1 MSEENKGLYLVMVSV
16 HGLFRGHEMELGRDA
31 DTGGQIKYVVE
42 LAKTLAAQ
50 PQVDR
55 VDILTRQFSEAYL
68 SDDYNQPEEKIAD
81 NASIIR
87 LPCGSLHYLRKE
99 VLWPHLDIFSE
110 EAVRYLKKKGRL
122 PDLIHSHY
130 ADAGYVGNK
139 ITQTLEIPLVHTGH
153 SLGRDKLRRLQ
164 GQGLKRATIESH
176 YHITQRIETEEK
188 ILEHAELVIA
198 STEQEKEEQYGFY
211 RNYCPERML
220 VIPPGVDLDR
230 FHPADT
236 KQTIQNSNIGCEL
249 KRFLNEPDKPM
260 ILAMSR
266 PDIRKNVSTLMK
278 AYGESKELQ
287 EAANL
292 ALILGTRD
300 DITEMDRGPRAVLN
314 DVLLAIDQYD
324 LYGKVAYPKQHKT
337 SDVPDLYRLAA
348 KSHGVFINPA
358 LTEPFG
364 LTIIEA
370 AASGLPVVA
379 TEDGGPQDIIAYC
392 NNGILIDP
400 LDSKAM
406 AATLLDVIANKA
418 QWAHFS
424 KAGVQGVQKHFSWQS
439 HVEAYLQEID
449 KILHHQYELN

>member
-1 MSEENKGLYLVMVSV
+1 MNEEKRGLYLVMISI
-16 HGLFRGHEMELGRDA
+16 HGLFRGHDMELGRDA
-31 DTGGQIKYVVE
+31 DTGGQIQYVVE
-42 LAKTLAAQ
+42 LAKTLATQ
-50 PQVDR
+50 PEVDQ
-55 VDILTRQFSEAYL
+55 VDILTRQLSESYL
-68 SDDYNQPEEKIAD
+68 SNDYNQPEEKIAD

-99 VLWPHLDIFSE
+99 VLWPHLDVFAE
-110 EAVRYLKKKGRL
+110 EAMRYLKRKGRL
-122 PDLIHSHY
+122 PDLVHSHY

-139 ITQTLEIPLVHTGH
+139 MAQVLEIPLIHTGH

-176 YHITQRIETEEK
+176 YHITQRIETEEQ
-188 ILEHAELVIA
+188 ILEQAELVIA

-211 RNYCPERML
+211 RNYCPERMR
-220 VIPPGVDLDR
+220 VIPPGVDLKR
-230 FHPADT
+230 FHPSDRKKT
-236 KQTIQNSNIGCEL
+236 RQNSNIWCEL

-266 PDIRKNVSTLMK
+266 PDIRKNISTLMK
-278 AYGESKELQ
+278 AYGESEELQ
-287 EAANL
+287 DAANL
-292 ALILGTRD
+292 VLILGTRD

-314 DVLLAIDQYD
+314 DLFLAIDQYD
-324 LYGKVAYPKQHKT
+324 LYGKVAYPKQHD
-337 SDVPDLYRLAA
+337 SYDVPELYRLAE

-379 TEDGGPQDIIAYC
+379 TEDGGPQDIIACC
-392 NNGILIDP
+392 NNGLLIDP

-406 AATLLDVIANKA
+406 AATLLDVVSNRA
-418 QWAHFS
+418 QWALFS
-424 KAGVQGVQKHFSWQS
+424 KAGLQGVHKHFSWKS
-439 HVEAYLQEID
+439 HSEIYLQAVQ
-449 KILHHQYELN
+449 KVLSHQGELN